1 MRLRKTRL
9 GPKVVALLV
18 SLTAL
23 WAFAAWVTMRDGLNL
38 LWVTQLDQAISS
50 PSEPM
55 LAELQRERRLTL
67 VRLGAPGARQ
77 REALAAQQAR
87 TDAAI
92 AVFETESQGDLVGLA
107 GSETLLKRLEEVYRR
122 LDSLKKSRKAAGD
135 GMTDQNSAAGMY
147 SEVIDSLFR
156 TYDAMATLDDEGFAK
171 KTWAIINLNRAR
183 ELLAREDAMLGG
195 MLAAGRID
203 PDRRDDFVQLVGAR
217 RHLMG
222 NSLTEVREV
231 DPVAFDSLS
240 DSGALVRLQ
249 TIEDVVI
256 ANNGA
261 RPFPVSGD
269 QWRSATTPALTE
281 LEQTV
286 NAAGDRIVEQA
297 TPIAT
302 GVIIRLALAGGLGL
316 LAVIASVVLSITTA
330 RALVRQ
336 LDRLRTSATELAR
349 ERLPGVVERLGHG
362 EKVDIAAEAPPLR
375 FGDDQIG
382 QVGQAFNEVQ
392 ETAIRV
398 AVEQAELRRSI
409 REILL
414 SLARRT
420 QSLVHRQLALL
431 DTMERRESDP
441 SELSDLFR
449 VDHLAT
455 RMRRNAEN
463 LIVLSG
469 SSPARSWRRPVPMID
484 VVRGALAEVEDYTR
498 VSVPPMG
505 EVALVGR
512 AVGDVIHLLA
522 ELIENAVSYSP
533 PYTTAEVHGQ
543 IVANGYVI
551 EIEDRGLGMTAD
563 DLAAAN
569 ARIVDPPE
577 FDLRDTS
584 RLGLFVV
591 SRLAE
596 RHGIKVSLKG
606 SPYGGTTAVILLP
619 PDIVLAEEDDR
630 GGGPVRREIDS
641 GPMPAVTAGPWGGDP
656 EIARRTALLGE
667 TSSMSESSAK
677 PALTATT
684 GGGIRP
690 EPGANG
696 LPPLPRR
703 NGALAVPDVNGRRT
717 PPPGDAP
724 ARRYDPPASPV
735 REDGPDEEGPDEA
748 GFTPGGLPF
757 RVPQASLAPALRA
770 EQPPAEPAEDP
781 EEDAR
786 SPEEIRRIMGS
797 YQAGTVRGRRAAEQA
812 HADDDPG
819 PAPRHGR
826 DPGDPR

>member
-9 GPKVVALLV
+9 GTKVVALLV
-18 SLTAL
+18 SLSAL

-38 LWVTQLDQAISS
+38 LWVTRLDQAIAA
-50 PSEPM
+50 PSEPL

-77 REALAAQQAR
+77 REALTAQQAR

-92 AVFETESQGDLVGLA
+92 AVFETEARSTTVRWA
-107 GSETLLKRLEEVYRR
+107 GSDTLLARLDEVFRRLE
-122 LDSLKKSRKAAGD
+122 SLKKSRKTARD
-135 GMTDQNSAAGMY
+135 GTDQNSAAGMY

-156 TYDAMATLDDEGFAK
+156 MYDAMATLDDEGFAK

-195 MLAAGRID
+195 MLAGGRID
-203 PDRRDDFVQLVGAR
+203 PDRRDAFVQLVGAR

-240 DSGALVRLQ
+240 DSGALVRFQ
-249 TIEDVVI
+249 TVEDVVI

-269 QWRSATTPALTE
+269 QWRSATTPALAE

-302 GVIIRLALAGGLGL
+302 GVVIRLALAGGLGL
-316 LAVIASVVLSITTA
+316 LAVIASIVLSITTA
-330 RALVRQ
+330 RDLVRQ

-362 EKVDIAAEAPPLR
+362 EKVDVATEAPPLR

-441 SELSDLFR
+441 SDLKDLFR

-551 EIEDRGLGMTAD
+551 EIEDRGLGMSAA

-569 ARIVDPPE
+569 DRIVDPPE

-619 PDIVLAEEDDR
+619 PDIVLAEED
-630 GGGPVRREIDS
+630 GPARREIES
-641 GPMPAVTAGPWGGDP
+641 GPMPAITAEPWGGDP
-656 EIARRTALLGE
+656 EIARRTAAVLGE

-684 GGGIRP
+684 GGGTRP
-690 EPGANG
+690 EPGTNG

-703 NGALAVPDVNGRRT
+703 NGALAVPDVNGRPASRRAL
-717 PPPGDAP
+717 PQDDAP
-724 ARRYDPPASPV
+724 ARGYDPLAAGPV
-735 REDGPDEEGPDEA
+735 REELPDEA

-770 EQPPAEPAEDP
+770 EQADPEPAEDP
-781 EEDAR
+781 EEDLR

-797 YQAGTVRGRRAAEQA
+797 YQAGTMRGRMAAEQA
-812 HADDDPG
+812 HVEDPG
-819 PAPRHGR
+819 RAPRHGR